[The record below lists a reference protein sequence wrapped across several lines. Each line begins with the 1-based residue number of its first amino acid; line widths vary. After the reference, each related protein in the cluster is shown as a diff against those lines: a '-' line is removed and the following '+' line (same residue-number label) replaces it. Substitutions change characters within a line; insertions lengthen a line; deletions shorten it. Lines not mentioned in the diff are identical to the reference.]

1 MRTVQA
7 RHAAPPVDA
16 AAVRIYAEARIFVR
30 LSLPSSLH
38 KLFLVLAA
46 GTSLTLAACGSA
58 EKPKDKPVPV
68 VGVMVARAGPVE
80 VTTELS
86 GRTEAFEIAEVRPQV
101 AGLVLN
107 RLFAEGSMV
116 RAGQPLYQI
125 DSRIY
130 AASQAQATASLA
142 SAQATVEANRLKA
155 ERFALLAEQGGV
167 SQQDA
172 ADARA
177 AYNQSRAQ
185 VAQARAS
192 LSAAQV
198 NLGFTRVSSPIT
210 GRIGISMVT
219 KGALVTTNQAEPMA
233 KVQRLDPMYVNIQ
246 QSGADFIALRRALES
261 GKLVAGATPVTVILP
276 DGSEYPVAGKL
287 NPADIDVNPETG
299 TITVRAVVPNP
310 RGDLLPGLFVRARV
324 GQGTV
329 PDAILVPQAAVT
341 RDPRGRG
348 SVLVVGA
355 KDVLEKREV
364 VADTP
369 VGQNWLVSSGLR
381 PGDRVVVEGLIG
393 AREGQ
398 KAKVVPA
405 GSKQADASQGAA
417 PAARK

>member
-1 MRTVQA
+1 M
-7 RHAAPPVDA
+7 
-16 AAVRIYAEARIFVR
+16 
-30 LSLPSSLH
+30 PSSLQT
-38 KLFLVLAA
+38 LFLGVAGAASLVL
-46 GTSLTLAACGSA
+46 SACGSA
-58 EKPKDKPVPV
+58 DKPKDKPVPV
-68 VGVMVARAGPVE
+68 VGVIVARSQPVE
-80 VTTELS
+80 LTTELS
-86 GRTEAFEIAEVRPQV
+86 GRTMASEVAEVRPQV
-101 AGLVLN
+101 AGIVLN
-107 RLFAEGSMV
+107 RLFAEGSVV

-130 AASQAQATASLA
+130 AASQAQASASLA
-142 SAQATVEANRLKA
+142 AAQATVEANRLKA

-167 SQQDA
+167 SKQDA

-185 VAQARAS
+185 VQQARAS
-192 LSAAQV
+192 LSSAQINV
-198 NLGFTRVSSPIT
+198 GFTRVTAPIT

-219 KGALVTTNQAEPMA
+219 KGALVTTNQTDPMA
-233 KVQRLDPMYVNIQ
+233 KVQRLDPMFVNIQ
-246 QSGADFIALRRALES
+246 QSGSDFIALRRAIES
-261 GKLVAGATPVTVILP
+261 GKLVSGAAPVTVILP

-299 TITVRAVVPNP
+299 TITVRAVLPNP

-329 PDAILVPQAAVT
+329 PNAILVPQAAVS

-355 KDVLEKREV
+355 GDMLEKREI
-364 VADTP
+364 VADSP
-369 VGQNWLVSSGLR
+369 LGQNWIVTSGLK
-381 PGDRVVVEGLIG
+381 PGDRVVVEGLTG

-405 GSKQADASQGAA
+405 GSKQVDRQKGAA
-417 PAARK
+417 PAAAK

>member
-1 MRTVQA
+1 
-7 RHAAPPVDA
+7 
-16 AAVRIYAEARIFVR
+16 
-30 LSLPSSLH
+30 
-38 KLFLVLAA
+38 
-46 GTSLTLAACGSA
+46 
-58 EKPKDKPVPV
+58 
-68 VGVMVARAGPVE
+68 MV
-80 VTTELS
+80 T
-86 GRTEAFEIAEVRPQV
+86 
-101 AGLVLN
+101 
-107 RLFAEGSMV
+107 
-116 RAGQPLYQI
+116 AGQPLYQI

>member
-1 MRTVQA
+1 M
-7 RHAAPPVDA
+7 PD
-16 AAVRIYAEARIFVR
+16 FVR
-30 LSLPSSLH
+30 PSLSSSLQS
-38 KLFLVLAA
+38 LFLGVAGAACLAL
-46 GTSLTLAACGSA
+46 SACGSTD
-58 EKPKDKPVPV
+58 KPKEKPVPV
-68 VGVMVARAGPVE
+68 VGVMIARAQPVE
-80 VTTELS
+80 LATELS
-86 GRTEAFEIAEVRPQV
+86 GRTMASEVAEVRPQV
-101 AGLVLN
+101 AGIVLN
-107 RLFAEGSMV
+107 RLFAEGSVV

-130 AASQAQATASLA
+130 AASQAQASASLA

-167 SQQDA
+167 SRQDA

-185 VAQARAS
+185 VQQARAS
-192 LSAAQV
+192 LSSAQINV
-198 NLGFTRVSSPIT
+198 GFTRVSSPIT

-219 KGALVTTNQAEPMA
+219 KGALVTTNQTEPMA
-233 KVQRLDPMYVNIQ
+233 KVQRLDPMFVNIQ
-246 QSGADFIALRRALES
+246 QSGADFIALRRAIES
-261 GKLVAGATPVTVILP
+261 GKLVSGAAPVTVILP

-310 RGDLLPGLFVRARV
+310 RGELLPGLFVRARV

-329 PDAILVPQAAVT
+329 PDAILVPQAAVS
-341 RDPRGRG
+341 RDPRGRA

-355 KDVLEKREV
+355 KDMLEKREI
-364 VADTP
+364 VAESP
-369 VGQNWLVSSGLR
+369 LGQNWVVTGGLK
-381 PGDRVVVEGLIG
+381 PGDRVVVEGLNG

-405 GSKQADASQGAA
+405 GSKQVDTKKGAA
-417 PAARK
+417 PAAAK